1 MQGKT
6 LPRTEK
12 TTEKSRTKF
21 STGIWEIGSR
31 GKDLAAKNTA
41 NAPAEIFV
49 VPPIHPVGQKTFL
62 SVCLTKKKKET
73 GRRCSDYA
81 LNFGT
86 YQLTL

>member
-41 NAPAEIFV
+41 NGNAPAEVSRATKDFFRPAH
-49 VPPIHPVGQKTFL
+49 PPGGSKYVIL
-62 SVCLTKKKKET
+62 CLFNK
-73 GRRCSDYA
+73 
-81 LNFGT
+81 
-86 YQLTL
+86 